1 LAKDGPNSVFKSPRS
16 LEKRLAEHQAKLPDF
31 QYKSSVEREIRTF
44 QNQIDTL
51 KEFIYQKGLKP

>member
-1 LAKDGPNSVFKSPRS
+1 MRDGAKSIFKSLSS
-16 LEKRLAEHQAKLPDF
+16 LERRLVEHQAKLPGL

-51 KEFIYQKGLKP
+51 KEFIKQQGLTP